1 MPIVIKSLFLALTCA
16 LFGVAVHHV
25 TTDTTAIGAATIAST
40 LPDLSENSAASSS
53 QFVDNTAVE
62 STPDHFQHLAEHLKA
77 ARTAVEAMPGYTAI
91 LEMQEEVDDD
101 LRPVDRIEFKA
112 RRQPFSV
119 YMRWNDS
126 EQEALYV
133 HGENDNRLIVKP
145 TKGLAA
151 IRRVWRLDPDC
162 RMAKQTCRY
171 PITDV
176 GIENLIIRIQ
186 AFYGKLNDIAS
197 LAECRM
203 EQSQFSNNDVVIFD
217 IKFTDK
223 DAVPEY
229 SASRF
234 CFDSQTQLLIAV
246 DNYGWSDDDNP
257 RLVEHYFYD
266 EIAVLPSPTDEEFTE
281 ENPEYHF
288 VAR

>member
-1 MPIVIKSLFLALTCA
+1 MAVVIKSLFLALACA
-16 LFGVAVHHV
+16 IFGIAVHRAA
-25 TTDTTAIGAATIAST
+25 TDTNAIGSVAIAST
-40 LPDLSENSAASSS
+40 LPDLSQNQASSS
-53 QFVDNTAVE
+53 TQFAENTSGE
-62 STPDHFQHLAEHLKA
+62 SRLDHFQHLAEHLKA

-91 LEMQEEVDDD
+91 LEMQEEVDDN
-101 LRPVDRIEFKA
+101 LRPIDRVEFKT

-119 YMRWNDS
+119 YMRWSDN

-151 IRRVWRLDPDC
+151 IRRIWRLDPDS

-176 GIENLIIRIQ
+176 GIENLVVRIQ
-186 AFYGKLNDIAS
+186 EFYGKQNNIAA

-203 EQSQFSNNDVVIFD
+203 EHSRFSNQDVVIFD
-217 IKFTDK
+217 IKFK
-223 DAVPEY
+223 DEAKIPAY

-234 CFDSQTQLLIAV
+234 CFDGETQLLIAV
-246 DNYGWSDDDNP
+246 DNYGWSNDDKP
-257 RLVEHYFYD
+257 RLIEHYFYD